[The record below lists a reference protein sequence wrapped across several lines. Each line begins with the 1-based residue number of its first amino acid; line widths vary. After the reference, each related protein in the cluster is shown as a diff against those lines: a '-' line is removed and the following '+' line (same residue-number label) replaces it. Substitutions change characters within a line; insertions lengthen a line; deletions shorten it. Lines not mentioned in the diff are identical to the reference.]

1 MRYGAM
7 ERQGSRRAI
16 KRIPFEEF
24 LHTLS
29 FDIAHAEFWYTA
41 VEENEEG
48 LELIRFISFLQQYYN
63 VIDYVIG
70 PDTIGNPEVTY
81 QAWQIFQCLTMTD
94 SKAIPVFHYG
104 SDPSHL
110 KRYISDG
117 FNYIALG
124 GTVLKRK
131 NNGKGVKV
139 EIASWINAII
149 NSYPTIKFHM
159 LGSQDTYFLKTCL
172 GLASMDGTAF
182 SIGAG
187 KDTVRQGRKAK
198 VRKTI
203 QNIERKEKWNALKFP
218 VFQPAMG
225 ELLGF
230 DSPHYYIHK
239 RLGKEAG

>member
-1 MRYGAM
+1 MG
-7 ERQGSRRAI
+7 
-16 KRIPFEEF
+16 EF
-24 LHTLS
+24 LL
-29 FDIAHAEFWYTA
+29 
-41 VEENEEG
+41 
-48 LELIRFISFLQQYYN
+48 
-63 VIDYVIG
+63 G
-70 PDTIGNPEVTY
+70 PV
-81 QAWQIFQCLTMTD
+81 
-94 SKAIPVFHYG
+94 
-104 SDPSHL
+104 
-110 KRYISDG
+110 
-117 FNYIALG
+117 
-124 GTVLKRK
+124 
-131 NNGKGVKV
+131 
-139 EIASWINAII
+139 
-149 NSYPTIKFHM
+149 
-159 LGSQDTYFLKTCL
+159 KTCL